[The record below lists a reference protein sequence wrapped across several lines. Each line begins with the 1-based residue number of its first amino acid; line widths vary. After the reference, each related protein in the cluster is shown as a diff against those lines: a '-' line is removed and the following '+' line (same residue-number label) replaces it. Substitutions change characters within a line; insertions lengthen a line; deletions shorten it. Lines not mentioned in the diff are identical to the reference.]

1 MGIYTL
7 ALLQLSTYFAE
18 VVVVDYVA
26 GSDLLYCNNDP
37 H

>member
-1 MGIYTL
+1 MNYKYRNNCSIAVKTV
-7 ALLQLSTYFAE
+7 E
-18 VVVVDYVA
+18 VVVVDNAA